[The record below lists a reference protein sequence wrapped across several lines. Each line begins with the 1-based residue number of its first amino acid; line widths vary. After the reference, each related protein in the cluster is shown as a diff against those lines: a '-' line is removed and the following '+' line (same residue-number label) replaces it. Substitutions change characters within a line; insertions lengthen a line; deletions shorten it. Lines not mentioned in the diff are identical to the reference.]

1 MCLETSSISVQH
13 GLVACFDILGYKSL
27 IEQNDVEYLYISIL
41 EQLPRI
47 KELTKIRI
55 QELLDRVPP
64 SERVMDPISVCD
76 RIEYILFADT
86 LILTLEDQGKSGIT
100 DAFQW
105 LTFIVACISI
115 EDRYFRYGLP
125 LRGGIGYGKYIVK
138 DKLYAG
144 KCILDSYT
152 LSEKMEIALCAF
164 TSEAEERIALLMR
177 SNKYCFDGF
186 VHRYEVPLKKNKR
199 SIMKVITTY
208 KCDDNIETDV
218 YKSFRGHHKEINES
232 GERKAQHTIV
242 HQKYI
247 RDKGIMNL

>member
-13 GLVACFDILGYKSL
+13 GMVAFFDILGYKSL
-27 IEQNDVEYLYISIL
+27 IEQNDVEYLYTSIL

-64 SERVMDPISVCD
+64 RERVMDPISVYN

-86 LILTLEDQGKSGIT
+86 LILTLEDQEKTGIA

-138 DKLYAG
+138 DKLYTG
-144 KCILDSYT
+144 KCILDSYL
-152 LSEKMEIALCAF
+152 LSERLDIALCAF
-164 TSEAEERIALLMR
+164 TGDAEQRIDSLEGSY
-177 SNKYCFDGF
+177 SNFFKGF
-186 VHRYEVPLKKNKR
+186 IHKYEVPLKKSKR
-199 SIMKVITTY
+199 SIMTVLSTY
-208 KCDDNIETDV
+208 KCDDYIGTDV
-218 YKSFRGHHKEINES
+218 HKSFGGHNKEISDN
-232 GERKAQHTIV
+232 GERKAQNTIV

-247 RDKGIMNL
+247 REIGIMNL